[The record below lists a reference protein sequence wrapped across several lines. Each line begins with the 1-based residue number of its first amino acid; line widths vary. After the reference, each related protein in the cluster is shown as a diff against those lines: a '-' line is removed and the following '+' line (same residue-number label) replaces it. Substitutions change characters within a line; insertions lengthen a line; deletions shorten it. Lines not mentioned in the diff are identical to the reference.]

1 MSRASAPEKHVPA
14 PSARSVS
21 RSIPSAG
28 QLLYRAATQAMSAR
42 PHRPDQPRDRYVA
55 WGLTWLA
62 YASYYLGRKGFSVAK
77 KSLHDKLAISE
88 TTLGVIDTLYLSG
101 YALGQFVSGYLGD
114 RYGARRLVGYGMLFA
129 ALCAA
134 GCGSA
139 SSALVLAAWF
149 GLNGLAQSTGW
160 PGTTRAMAEWTT
172 PRNRGT
178 VMSFWATCYQA
189 GGIVASVVAAWLL
202 RLYGFRAAFWGPAL
216 WLAFIGIVVLLV
228 LRRGPGAPQHH
239 DATERDTPPLL
250 RVVLSPLLVC
260 YGLSYFFIKFIRYA
274 LLFWLPYFLAQSR
287 GYAEDVAALVA
298 TAFEVGGI
306 VGVIAL
312 GTLSDRVRG
321 WSRSALAAA
330 SLVGLALALLL
341 YVTLGSTSPG
351 VGILAL
357 ALIGATLF
365 GPDALISG
373 AAAQDAGGARAAASA
388 TGFVNGVG
396 SIGAML
402 EGLCVPW
409 ISQRYGWQA
418 VFPVFVALALAAAL
432 ALVPTL
438 RRAPVESTG

>member
-1 MSRASAPEKHVPA
+1 MF
-14 PSARSVS
+14 ARH
-21 RSIPSAG
+21 
-28 QLLYRAATQAMSAR
+28 
-42 PHRPDQPRDRYVA
+42 HRPDQPRDRYVA
-55 WGLTWLA
+55 WGLTWVA

-88 TTLGVIDTLYLSG
+88 TTLGLIDTLYLSS
-101 YALGQFVSGYLGD
+101 YALGQFLSGYLGD
-114 RYGARRLVGYGMLFA
+114 RHGARRLVGYGLLFA
-129 ALCAA
+129 AVCAA

-139 SSALVLAAWF
+139 SSAIVLALWF
-149 GLNGLAQSTGW
+149 GLNGFAQSTGW

-172 PRNRGT
+172 PENRGT

-202 RLYGFRAAFWGPAL
+202 RQHGFRAAFWGPAL
-216 WLAFIGIVVLLV
+216 WLALIGVVVLLV
-228 LRRGPGAPQHH
+228 LRRGPGAP
-239 DATERDTPPLL
+239 PPSKPGAGEARPMLQ
-250 RVVLSPLLVC
+250 VVLSPLLLC

-287 GYAEDVAALVA
+287 GYAEDVAALIA

-312 GTLSDRVRG
+312 GTLSDRLRH
-321 WSRSALAAA
+321 WSRSALAAGA
-330 SLVGLALALLL
+330 LVGLALALLL
-341 YVTLGSTSPG
+341 YVALGSTSPSLSI
-351 VGILAL
+351 VAL
-357 ALIGATLF
+357 GLIGATLF

-396 SIGAML
+396 SIGAIL

-418 VFPVFVALALAAAL
+418 VFPLFVVLALAAAL
-432 ALVPTL
+432 ALVPTV
-438 RRAPVESTG
+438 RRPRAEPAR